1 MQLNKNM
8 IKITCVKNNYGK
20 PTDVLWLW
28 VGLGLDRFL
37 ECLHFDQIFGE
48 VPSRINFVHFWSL
61 NEFLFSIMSFSDC
74 HLYFRN
80 QQGLTAH
87 THQKHPKDPD
97 SKSDVRCQFCSKI
110 FTCKDLLYQVLLI
123 SLTASFLW
131 FVFHFV

>member
-1 MQLNKNM
+1 MANLPM
-8 IKITCVKNNYGK
+8 SY
-20 PTDVLWLW
+20 D

-48 VPSRINFVHFWSL
+48 VPSRINVVHFCYD
-61 NEFLFSIMSFSDC
+61 EFLFSKMSFSDC

-110 FTCKDLLYQVLLI
+110 FTCKDLFHQVLFIFLKI
-123 SLTASFLW
+123 CFSFCLKI
-131 FVFHFV
+131 FKQNLSSHNFGMQS